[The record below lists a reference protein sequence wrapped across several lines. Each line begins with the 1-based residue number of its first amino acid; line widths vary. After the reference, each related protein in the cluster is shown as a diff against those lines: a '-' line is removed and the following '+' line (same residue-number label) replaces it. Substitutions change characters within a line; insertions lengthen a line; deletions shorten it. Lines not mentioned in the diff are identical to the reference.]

1 MCCLGGQDG
10 PVLEEV
16 KVDASDKAGGS
27 ESVEL
32 TVPDGS
38 SSSSGDEDGQVV
50 LPVAEAAELAAA
62 VVVSPPVADAPW
74 ARERAD
80 LSVEQVAEPV
90 EEPVVVGPPPAE
102 VVEPAALSL
111 DDVRQVVQDVC
122 HREMQPVLRFLRRDL
137 LPVVQR
143 SGEGVLAL
151 LDRECPQCVA
161 LRSDVEFS
169 RALLDGSKQSW
180 KELSGQVEALSVDR
194 RAATDDVRIALRDV
208 QESVGQLVEQLSR
221 QHVRAVDEDVV
232 VPPSSTTVSFV
243 DSNPHRERRLR
254 DREREAGKHRVK
266 EGERRSHARDR
277 ETAGGGSS
285 SGSTRRVKP
294 VSNGLADFFL
304 GSPSSR

>member
-32 TVPDGS
+32 TVPGGS

-74 ARERAD
+74 AQERAD

-90 EEPVVVGPPPAE
+90 EEPVVVGPPPAY
-102 VVEPAALSL
+102 VVEAAALSL
-111 DDVRQVVQDVC
+111 DDVREVVQDVC
-122 HREMQPVLRFLRRDL
+122 RRETQSVLRFLKRDL

-194 RAATDDVRIALRDV
+194 RAATEDVRIALRDV
-208 QESVGQLVEQLSR
+208 QESIGQLVEQLSR
-221 QHVRAVDEDVV
+221 QHVRAVDEEPV
-232 VPPSSTTVSFV
+232 VPLSSTTVSFV
-243 DSNPHRERRLR
+243 DSNPHRERRQ
-254 DREREAGKHRVK
+254 REREAEKRRVK

-277 ETAGGGSS
+277 ETAGGGS